1 MLQPPDGAKYVPRP
15 TSIASNGVEIIF
27 PVIPRL
33 APTMDI
39 WGQKTESFLV
49 STRVKI

>member
-1 MLQPPDGAKYVPRP
+1 MPRP
-15 TSIASNGVEIIF
+15 TSIASNGVEINF

-39 WGQKTESFLV
+39 WGQKTESH
-49 STRVKI
+49 RVDKISPEQY

>member
-1 MLQPPDGAKYVPRP
+1 MPRP
-15 TSIASNGVEIIF
+15 TSIATNGVEIIY

-39 WGQKTESFLV
+39 WRQKTESY
-49 STRVKI
+49 RVDKISPEQY